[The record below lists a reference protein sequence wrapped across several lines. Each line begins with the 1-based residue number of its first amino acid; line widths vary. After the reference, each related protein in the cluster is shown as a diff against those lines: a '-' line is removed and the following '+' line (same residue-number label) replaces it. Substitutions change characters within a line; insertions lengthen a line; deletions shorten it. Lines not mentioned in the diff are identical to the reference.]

1 MNKIDIIKRLFFN
14 YTKKHINKI
23 ILSVFFAL
31 LVAGSTSAIA
41 YLLDPAIK
49 KIFIEKDQALI
60 IIIPIFI
67 IVAFAVKGFSLYVA
81 KVLMIGVSEEV
92 RKDLQCDMLNNLVE
106 ADTKLID
113 GKHTGKFI
121 SNITNDVSHITN
133 LISTAVLN
141 IFKDSLTLIGLLIV
155 MFFQNWK
162 LSLVALIMIPLA
174 TFAART
180 LGKRI
185 GKVATEQMLRA
196 GILNTYLIEL
206 FKNHKLIKIF
216 QQEKYEK
223 IRAEKFIND
232 VKEKTIKIATVYVRS
247 SPIMETLTGIMIAVL
262 IFYSGKLVLKNEIDI
277 NNFFSFLAAMMLAYQ
292 PVRSLATLNITI
304 SQGLSAAKRILPV
317 IDEKSELVQNKDDS
331 EIKVDT
337 GNIEFKN
344 VSFKYEKKNEIDINN
359 FFSFLAAMMLAYQPV
374 RSLATLNITISQGL
388 SAATRILPI
397 IDEKSELQ
405 ENKNSTEIKVNAGDV
420 EFKNVSFK
428 YEKERKNNTL
438 NSVNIKMLGGKMTSI
453 VGHSGAGKSTIL
465 NLIPRFY
472 DAISG
477 DIEIDN
483 QSIYNCT
490 ISSLRKNISLV
501 SQDTTLFDD
510 TIRNNIAYANLGAS
524 QKEIEEAAKYSY
536 ASEFIEKLPNKYET
550 IIGENGTRLS
560 GGEKQRL
567 SIARAMLKKSQIILL
582 DEATSSLDAET
593 ENKIQD
599 AINFLTKD
607 RTTIVIAHRL
617 STILNSDKIY
627 VIDAGTVVGEGTH
640 DQLLANSKVYKNFY
654 EKQIKKV

>member
-1 MNKIDIIKRLFFN
+1 MNKIDIIKRLFFD

-81 KVLMIGVSEEV
+81 KVIMIGVSEEV
-92 RKDLQCDMLNNLVE
+92 RKDIQCDMLNNLIA

-121 SNITNDVSHITN
+121 SNISNDVSHITH
-133 LISTAVLN
+133 LISNAVLS

-162 LSLVALIMIPLA
+162 LSLVAIIMIPLA

-223 IRAEKFIND
+223 TRAEKFIND
-232 VKEKTIKIATVYVRS
+232 VKEKTVKIATVFVRS

-304 SQGLSAAKRILPV
+304 SQGLSAAKRILPI
-317 IDEKSELVQNKDDS
+317 IDEKSELIQNKDNK
-331 EIKVDT
+331 EIKVNI

-344 VSFKYEKKNEIDINN
+344 VSFKYEND
-359 FFSFLAAMMLAYQPV
+359 
-374 RSLATLNITISQGL
+374 
-388 SAATRILPI
+388 
-397 IDEKSELQ
+397 
-405 ENKNSTEIKVNAGDV
+405 
-420 EFKNVSFK
+420 
-428 YEKERKNNTL
+428 RKNNIL
-438 NSVNIKMLGGKMTSI
+438 DSVNMKMLGSKMTSI

-472 DAISG
+472 DANSG
-477 DIEIDN
+477 DVQIDN
-483 QSIYNCT
+483 QSIYKCT
-490 ISSLRKNISLV
+490 IQSLRKNISLV

-510 TIRNNIAYANLGAS
+510 TIRNNIAYANLDAS
-524 QKEIEEAAKYSY
+524 QKEIEEAAKYSF

-627 VIDAGTVVGEGTH
+627 VIDSGRVVGEGNH
-640 DQLLANSKVYKNFY
+640 EQLIANSKVYKNFY